1 MSFENFPYTNFHDLN
16 LDWIIKK
23 VKEAYSPDNPPE
35 NVVIS
40 VNGETGEVVLYRDAV
55 VRLPSVDETTWAIFR
70 KSDNTDEGIQFIKGQ
85 KAQRI
90 DGTNRYDIYDSGNPP
105 AYPVTSVNGDTG
117 AVVCVKSVN
126 GATGVVTLYPNAV
139 IHFPDVDETVWGMY
153 RKADGTDEGIQF
165 IKGQKA
171 QRIDG
176 VNRYDVYDSGNPP
189 PYPVSSVNT
198 LTGAVAILDTTI
210 VTDGNTQKIKIT
222 FPVTSVD
229 GATGAVTTWGN
240 SGNAMLK
247 PPVEAQG
254 DIWGFERDIPSG
266 TLGIELDYD
275 DTEGEASG
283 YIVFDDGTNP
293 ATRIK
298 LLTPD
303 DIPSSSGVVSFNGQT
318 GAVTCTGADLA
329 VSGNDSTK
337 IDVALGAKATKV
349 SSPTAGDI
357 ATLDASG
364 NLVDSGV
371 APSSFATKVT
381 SPTAGDI
388 ATLDASGNIV
398 DSGKKPEIFAQ
409 NSELDI
415 VVNGDSATVN
425 ITAGDFVT
433 VRNSTITGIT
443 DGMYKAVNNIS
454 ANTALSSSDLTAVT
468 SGALNSLNSNIT
480 ALDYKLIR
488 VSATANWSNG
498 TRNYFGYQHL
508 TWIDPIPTGY
518 SVISFFPQ
526 KESNGSLW
534 YHCDITSYGEKGISI
549 DPHYS
554 ADNITIY
561 LYALCVKNPPAFS

>member
-35 NVVIS
+35 NIVVS
-40 VNGETGEVVLYRDAV
+40 VNGETGEVVLYRNAV
-55 VRLPSVDETTWAIFR
+55 VQLPSVDETTWAIFR

-90 DGTNRYDIYDSGNPP
+90 DGINRYDIYDSGNPP

-126 GATGVVTLYPNAV
+126 GASGVVTLYPNAV
-139 IHFPDVDETVWGMY
+139 IHFPDVEETVWGMY

-176 VNRYDVYDSGNPP
+176 VNRYDIYDQGNPP

-229 GATGAVTTWGN
+229 GATGVVNTWGN
-240 SGNAMLK
+240 SGNAVLK

-266 TLGIELDYD
+266 TLGIELEYD
-275 DTEGEASG
+275 ETEGEASG
-283 YIVFDDGTNP
+283 YIVFDDGVNP
-293 ATRIK
+293 ASRIK
-298 LLTPD
+298 ILTPN

-329 VSGNDSTK
+329 VSGSDSTK
-337 IDVALGAKATKV
+337 IDVALTYKAM
-349 SSPTAGDI
+349 A
-357 ATLDASG
+357 
-364 NLVDSGV
+364 
-371 APSSFATKVT
+371 
-381 SPTAGDI
+381 
-388 ATLDASGNIV
+388 
-398 DSGKKPEIFAQ
+398 
-409 NSELDI
+409 SELDI
-415 VVNGDSATVN
+415 VVDGDSSTVN
-425 ITAGDFVT
+425 ITAGQFVS

-443 DGMYKAVNNIS
+443 DGIYKAANNIS
-454 ANTALSSSDLTAVT
+454 ANTTISSSDLTAVT
-468 SGALNSLNSNIT
+468 AGALNDLNSNLASIV
-480 ALDYKLIR
+480 AKDSDGIR
-488 VSATANWSNG
+488 IEKSANVVVLQLTNVSFAT
-498 TRNYFGYQHL
+498 YQL
-508 TWIDPIPTGY
+508 AGAIPTGY
-518 SVISFFPQ
+518 RPNQKKRFIAFAKQQNNNIIACQCEVDTSGNIEVYRLPTYDSQLASASNVSVTGNCSWCI
-526 KESNGSLW
+526 
-534 YHCDITSYGEKGISI
+534 
-549 DPHYS
+549 
-554 ADNITIY
+554 
-561 LYALCVKNPPAFS
+561 